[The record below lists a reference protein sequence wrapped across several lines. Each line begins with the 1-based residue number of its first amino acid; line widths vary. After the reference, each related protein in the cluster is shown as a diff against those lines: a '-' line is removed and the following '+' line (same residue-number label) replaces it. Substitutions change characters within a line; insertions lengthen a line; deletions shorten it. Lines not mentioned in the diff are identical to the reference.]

1 MLKMTS
7 SRVLWRQNMDS
18 YNPIRFWQRYDDLTA
33 KAISPLV
40 KYEKVISP
48 LVKYF
53 TFDDIKTISLKND
66 SKFMQGM

>member
-7 SRVLWRQNMDS
+7 TRVLWRQTMDS
-18 YNPIRFWQRYDDLTA
+18 YNPIGFWQRFGDLTA

-40 KYEKVISP
+40 KYEKVISS

-53 TFDDIKTISLKND
+53 TFDDIKTISLKNN
-66 SKFMQGM
+66 SKFMQGI